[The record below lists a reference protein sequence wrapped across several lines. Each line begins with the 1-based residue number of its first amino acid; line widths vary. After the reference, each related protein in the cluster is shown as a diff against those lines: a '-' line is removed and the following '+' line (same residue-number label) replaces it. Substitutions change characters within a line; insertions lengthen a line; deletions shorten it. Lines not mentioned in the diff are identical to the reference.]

1 MIQYPMGK
9 PSGQNNVNCPY
20 LGDIDVDKKD
30 RTCRGVKM
38 CEFAR
43 SELQEV
49 MHDSVDPDSDL
60 HLKIN
65 GNSLTN
71 TVESET
77 FA

>member
-1 MIQYPMGK
+1 MKI
-9 PSGQNNVNCPY
+9 
-20 LGDIDVDKKD
+20 
-30 RTCRGVKM
+30 
-38 CEFAR
+38 CEFAS

-65 GNSLTN
+65 KNLSTN
-71 TVESET
+71 NMESET